1 MGERNWHARYRYA
14 RDYADEQARK
24 YQNSEDV
31 DTYRGITG
39 AAWVAEAYDIA
50 AENAQS
56 LMHVD
61 GKHWQS
67 TVDECK
73 RLAQEYRE
81 LEAHFQD
88 KIGGLD
94 YER

>member
-1 MGERNWHARYRYA
+1 MGERNWHSRYRYA

-24 YQNSEDV
+24 YQNGEDV

-50 AENAQS
+50 AENATS

-61 GKHWQS
+61 GAFWQV

-81 LEAHFQD
+81 KAVQV
-88 KIGGLD
+88 
-94 YER
+94 